1 MKKRLS
7 RIMAFLLTA
16 IMVIGSMSLTV
27 FADDP
32 EEYTAFLMFTD
43 RNWGFGNW
51 DETLAS
57 ATTKIT
63 GPGTYS
69 VVLNADEVRGEA
81 EGAASGAMVFCVDIL
96 GLGASKYMA
105 TDVKVLCDGAEV
117 EMDSSKLAFG
127 DIEENGNYRIE
138 LYNEYGSTV
147 NDPAFDPESLSFN
160 ETLEV
165 QFTLEEVGATAF
177 LMFTDRNW
185 GFGNWDAT
193 LESATT
199 KITGD
204 GTYSVVLNAQEV
216 GGDGETPAAGAMV
229 FCVDML
235 NMAKLCNINDVT
247 VSDVKI
253 LCDGENFKISDED
266 AIVVGDIEENG
277 NLRIELYNE
286 YGDTINTQPID
297 PEALSFAK
305 TLEVQFTISGIVFG
319 TTTPAPEAE
328 EETTE
333 PAAAEGPAE
342 FDANGT
348 YNVYIGIQSAAYSFR
363 NAWDEESYGKATEYF
378 GQITGWDGNTP
389 VVREGEINDAVI
401 AGNGTYTVS
410 LKGLDL
416 NDGSETLNLLF
427 LSSDIPADSGV
438 EFSDIT
444 VKMGG
449 KKVYDFETA
458 FLDPETVDYLKPLI
472 INTYNNEFTAENEFA
487 YTLSSGMDI
496 EITFTVSGFAYDN
509 ANQPE
514 EETTTQAPQTTE
526 APTTA
531 ASANTEADDAGS
543 VSVGLIVGIVAAV
556 VVVAAIVVVVLKKK
570 KN

>member
-27 FADDP
+27 FADEP

-57 ATTKIT
+57 ATTKVT

-105 TDVKVLCDGAEV
+105 TDVKVLCDGVEL
-117 EMDSSKLAFG
+117 EMDSSKLAYG
-127 DIEENGNYRIE
+127 DIEEKGNYRIE

-147 NDPAFDPESLSFN
+147 NDPAFDPEALTFN

-193 LESATT
+193 LESATAR
-199 KITGD
+199 ITGD
-204 GTYSVVLNAQEV
+204 GTYSVVLNAEEV
-216 GGDGETPAAGAMV
+216 GGDGATPASGAMV
-229 FCVDML
+229 FCVDIL
-235 NMAKLCNINDVT
+235 NLAKICNINDVT

-253 LCDGENFKISDED
+253 LCDGENFKISDDDE
-266 AIVVGDIEENG
+266 IIVGDIEENG

-328 EETTE
+328 EETTAE
-333 PAAAEGPAE
+333 PAAAEPAA

-378 GQITGWDGNTP
+378 SQITGWDGTTP

-401 AGNGTYTVS
+401 TGNGTYTVS
-410 LKGLDL
+410 IKGLNL
-416 NDGSETLNLLF
+416 NDGAETLNLLF
-427 LSSDIPADSGV
+427 LSTDIPVDSGV

-444 VKMGG
+444 IRMGG
-449 KKVYDFETA
+449 KKVYEFETA
-458 FLDPETVDYLKPLI
+458 FLDPDSTDYLKPLI
-472 INTYNNEFTAENEFA
+472 INTYNNELTASDEFA
-487 YTLSSGMDI
+487 YTLSEGMDI

-509 ANQPE
+509 ANQAEP
-514 EETTTQAPQTTE
+514 ETTAKAPEATE
-526 APTTA
+526 APTMA
-531 ASANTEADDAGS
+531 ASSNTEADSS